1 VSQPTCSYIQCE
13 LRASQNLPAFDSC
26 TLSCS
31 SARVLQEV
39 GENLQHISHFARR
52 WVGWTGQQESQ
63 QRLAAQQE
71 LLDRASHFG
80 QLLGLGVMGVVAL
93 RAGRLWEVHQVGRG
107 TCTL

>member
-1 VSQPTCSYIQCE
+1 M
-13 LRASQNLPAFDSC
+13 
-26 TLSCS
+26 
-31 SARVLQEV
+31 LQEV